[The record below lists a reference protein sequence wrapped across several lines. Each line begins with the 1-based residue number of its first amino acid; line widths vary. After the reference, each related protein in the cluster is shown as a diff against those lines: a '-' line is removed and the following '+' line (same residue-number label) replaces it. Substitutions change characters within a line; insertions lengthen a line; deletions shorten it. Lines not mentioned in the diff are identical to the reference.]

1 MYKWELHVEIIFWEF
16 QFEYYIRVK
25 RNPVIY
31 AVCIYTKLLF
41 RYEYFNKGADLYIEA
56 LARLNHLLKVFFA
69 LILLHDIDNN
79 NNVDDDILMFLEE
92 IKIVSTV
99 YL

>member
-16 QFEYYIRVK
+16 QFEYYIRSEK
-25 RNPVIY
+25 PCDY
-31 AVCIYTKLLF
+31 AVCIYSKLLF

-92 IKIVSTV
+92 IKIVLTV

>member
-1 MYKWELHVEIIFWEF
+1 M
-16 QFEYYIRVK
+16 
-25 RNPVIY
+25 IY
-31 AVCIYTKLLF
+31 AVCIDSKLLF

-79 NNVDDDILMFLEE
+79 SNVDDDILMFLEE
-92 IKIVSTV
+92 IKLYQQCTSN
-99 YL
+99 